1 MVWQV
6 VHILTAVSRCA
17 ATVRRA
23 LHRRV
28 VAVTFSGF
36 AASADPVVP
45 STSPVGSFGR
55 FDIREVCALASRLCR
70 VVVIADD
77 LRASLV
83 SDLGFW
89 FLGARAT
96 LALGVPDMSLLWGE
110 VRGDT

>member
-1 MVWQV
+1 M
-6 VHILTAVSRCA
+6 
-17 ATVRRA
+17 
-23 LHRRV
+23 
-28 VAVTFSGF
+28 TFSGF